1 MYTVYEHVF
10 PNKKRYIGITSQ
22 NPERR
27 WQRGYGYK
35 TQYFINLAIEK
46 YGWDNI
52 QHNILE
58 TNLTEKEAK
67 AKERYYISKYKTN
80 DLKYG
85 YNRTVGGDAHI
96 NKPVIYKNKIY
107 DSLSSFCESEN
118 LSPRTVGSWLTEGVP
133 MDIKYYDNGL
143 RYLDQHSKIIR
154 GKSFKKKI
162 ICDGMTYESL
172 RQFCR
177 DLNLDSG
184 TTSKWLN
191 GKMNMPKKWKDLG
204 LKYVSQ

>member
-10 PNKKRYIGITSQ
+10 PNRKRYIGITSQ

-67 AKERYYISKYKTN
+67 SKERYYISKYKTN

-85 YNRTVGGDAHI
+85 YNRTIGGDAHI

-118 LSPRTVGSWLTEGVP
+118 LSPRTVGAWLTEGVP

-143 RYLDQHSKIIR
+143 KYLDQRSEIIR

-162 ICDGMTYESL
+162 ICDGVIYESL

-177 DLNLDSG
+177 ELNLDSG

-204 LKYVSQ
+204 LKYVS